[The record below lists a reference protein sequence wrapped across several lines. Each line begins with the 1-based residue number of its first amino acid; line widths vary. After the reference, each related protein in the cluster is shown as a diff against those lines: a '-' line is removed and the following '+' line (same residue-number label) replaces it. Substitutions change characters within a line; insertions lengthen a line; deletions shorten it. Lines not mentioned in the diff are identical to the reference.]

1 MALFFNCATLR
12 QYILSRVEQFKDSS
26 QVSPIF
32 FSSER
37 GPSFHYLIE
46 DFLKCGAPSSS
57 PPSNG
62 VRERGR
68 TAWREEE
75 DRISARGEGT

>member
-1 MALFFNCATLR
+1 M
-12 QYILSRVEQFKDSS
+12 
-26 QVSPIF
+26 
-32 FSSER
+32 
-37 GPSFHYLIE
+37 E

-75 DRISARGEGT
+75 DGISARGEGT